1 MTQIQNVRIVASAAP
16 SSIIIRSSCVGC
28 RGCILPLVVVSGG
41 LSQPRL
47 VIELLLLVVAHVEL
61 VSYPCSIIVS
71 SVHIKLLLA
80 LHCYSRVVTLS
91 QGPVVHLIV
100 VTCGKVHACRIIWIS
115 RTCQQG
121 TSIIELLLFRCLDF
135 IVK

>member
-80 LHCYSRVVTLS
+80 LHCYSRVVTFS

-100 VTCGKVHACRIIWIS
+100 VTCGKVHACWIIWIS
-115 RTCQQG
+115 RTCHQD
-121 TSIIELLLFRCLDF
+121 TCIIELLLFRCLDF